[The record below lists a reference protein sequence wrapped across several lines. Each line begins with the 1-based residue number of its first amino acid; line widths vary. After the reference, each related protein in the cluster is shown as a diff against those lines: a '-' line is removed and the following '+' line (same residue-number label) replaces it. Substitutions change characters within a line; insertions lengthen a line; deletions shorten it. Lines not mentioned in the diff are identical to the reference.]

1 MDRDTL
7 VFLLS
12 GGHLDMAGRIKRG
25 LWPHPPLKLTE
36 VIEVLADCI
45 NHAEWFPGPSQPAEV
60 GGLVHEGGT
69 VQRINPSHFVYRAQ
83 RAHPLRPRD
92 LAQTVENI
100 FFTAKDAARHYAKSD
115 LGLPGELDGWK
126 VVDE

>member
-12 GGHLDMAGRIKRG
+12 GGHLDMPERINRG

-36 VIEVLADCI
+36 VIEVLAECI
-45 NHAEWFPGPSQPAEV
+45 SDGDRFPHPSQPADAEGPV
-60 GGLVHEGGT
+60 QEGGT
-69 VQRINPSHFVYRAQ
+69 VQRINPCHFVYRAQ
-83 RAHPLRPRD
+83 RAHPLQPRD
-92 LAQTVENI
+92 VAQTVETI
-100 FFTAKDAARHYAKSD
+100 FFTAGDAARHYARWD

-126 VVDE
+126 VLDE